1 MIKLTEKLMKYHIRM
16 SMEPSDVLPGYIT
29 VYLRTPRYSLRGNL
43 NMELLNSYR
52 GDQDYILVTKLN
64 ELVDEFI
71 AKSKCIYTS
80 STDENEIV
88 MAPIPSISEMRAK
101 YGDDML
107 QVKVTSTNGEFRL
120 DPKEFLKAQEEI
132 GNPVGKVIN
141 AEYERFA
148 EEQRRFVENHKKNV
162 EALERLATDA

>member
-29 VYLRTPRYSLRGNL
+29 VHLRTPRYSLRGNL
-43 NMELLNSYR
+43 NMELLNLYR
-52 GDQDYILVTKLN
+52 GEKDYILVTKLN

-71 AKSKCIYTS
+71 VKSKCIYTS
-80 STDENEIV
+80 STDENKSITTH
-88 MAPIPSISEMRAK
+88 IPSISEMRAK

-120 DPKEFLKAQEEI
+120 DPGEFLKAQEEI
-132 GNPVGKVIN
+132 KAIN
-141 AEYERFA
+141 TEYERLA
-148 EEQRRFVENHKKNV
+148 DEHERFMENYKKNV
-162 EALERLATDA
+162 EALGRLATDA